1 MAQTNVQAFSGDVE
15 TVGTVTATNLIR
27 GVAEEAVRWNSQSE
41 TVFPQSATTRYYKI
55 ATLGAFDNNANGGK
69 LRISGTI
76 GGFGE
81 NSTTLIDAY
90 VSSRSGIRFG
100 GTLSGYGGDPTG
112 VFDIVVYLESD
123 GTFGVWLKLLRFFTF
138 DFTILGAQVS
148 NNTRKLAVLPC
159 PTTDTSVA
167 TPTGTLQ
174 GSVVDACS
182 VVFTDDGNVEISS
195 NVTAANSKFSL
206 DTNGTLKQIGAG
218 LNNNYI
224 KLMKYFASGSNWKI
238 ATGSYLGNAWQ
249 WLSIRAK
256 MTRLNEDVEII
267 QFNYYGNGGISRV
280 RDSIVIGGGGAAT
293 QANEIKVYNRES
305 NSTYEIYLQIDSA
318 TSVEVEITH
327 RGSTIDD
334 DYSTVATANNG
345 AIDETG
351 LTKIYDSGTTTD
363 LRLKLGNVG
372 IGITNP
378 TAPLSV
384 LAVGST
390 TLSGGSPATNGIYLT
405 NNTNSANE
413 DATMTMRVAGSSA
426 GDPKLSWDIA
436 GSAGFTMG
444 MDNSDSDKFK
454 LCGNWYDLSQGQFM
468 EIDRLGNTIFDVG
481 FGGGTIL
488 SGLFNYTETQQAID
502 AGVGAGG
509 TITASTDIVP
519 PPGTAGDV
527 IAKFVNQA
535 GGEAYTNTWYPGVIP
550 ISVGTVIYFGVWIYA
565 TQTID
570 MEFFRFHDT
579 GSQSRSFSYTTP
591 NKWVWFERTITSNR
605 AYNFSS
611 FRFDNNSSGR
621 TVYLTG
627 LTIRVGPSQ
636 NSGLPFTPRYSPAS
650 GKGAVFTT
658 HNLVAKEAAIKT
670 LTGPVD
676 IGAGLTGYGGGGL
689 LITKEGYVQPGD
701 INFNISG
708 VAGSLGGNYL
718 FQGIYDAYR
727 ANGQTGGTITSIFQR
742 YIQVIRMGGLVLIR
756 GYLPSRQN
764 TSTDLNYRFAWAELG
779 LNGQRSGIHVVMNDS
794 TSTYGSWS
802 STIGSDAT
810 YLTLTSTGQTTN
822 QASVNYNHLIYLLDV
837 SYIAASN

>member
-1 MAQTNVQAFSGDVE
+1 MAQTNVQAFSGDV
-15 TVGTVTATNLIR
+15 
-27 GVAEEAVRWNSQSE
+27 
-41 TVFPQSATTRYYKI
+41 
-55 ATLGAFDNNANGGK
+55 D
-69 LRISGTI
+69 
-76 GGFGE
+76 
-81 NSTTLIDAY
+81 
-90 VSSRSGIRFG
+90 
-100 GTLSGYGGDPTG
+100 
-112 VFDIVVYLESD
+112 
-123 GTFGVWLKLLRFFTF
+123 
-138 DFTILGAQVS
+138 
-148 NNTRKLAVLPC
+148 
-159 PTTDTSVA
+159 
-167 TPTGTLQ
+167 
-174 GSVVDACS
+174 
-182 VVFTDDGNVEISS
+182 ISS
-195 NVTAANSKFSL
+195 NLEVANSKFSL
-206 DTNGTLKQIGAG
+206 DTNGTLKQVGAD

-238 ATGSYLGNAWQ
+238 ATGSYTGQSFQ

-267 QFNYYGNGGISRV
+267 QFNYLGQAGISRV
-280 RDSIVIGGGGAAT
+280 RDSIVIGGGGSAT
-293 QANEIKVYNRES
+293 QANEIKVYNKTS
-305 NSTYEIYLQIDSA
+305 DSTYEIYLQIDSA

-363 LRLKLGNVG
+363 LRLKEGNVG
-372 IGITNP
+372 IGTTSPNTKLNVKSGVFLSENQASTSGLVLYYDGGGSGGSDNNQYDLKDSKFGTGIFVNDTGTTGSTITLMNKEGADNTTKHASIGFVLSDTAFTGKFGGQIGFWPENGNVTKQQFRIYTSGAAAGYNLPVQQMVVTGDGHVGIGKNNP
-378 TAPLSV
+378 TAPLSIA
-384 LAVGST
+384 AVGTSSVIG
-390 TLSGGSPATNGIYLT
+390 SGDPSTNGIYLYNDT
-405 NNTNSANE
+405 NAANE
-413 DATMTMRVAGSSA
+413 DATITMRVAGASA

-454 LCGNWYDLSQGQFM
+454 LCGNWYDLGQGQYM

-481 FGGGTIL
+481 NGGGTIL
-488 SGLFNYTETQQAID
+488 SGLYNYTETQQAID
-502 AGVGAGG
+502 AGVQGGVG

-527 IAKFVNQA
+527 IAKFVNTA
-535 GGEAYTNTWYPGVIP
+535 GGEAVTNSWYPGPIP
-550 ISVGTVIYFGVWIYA
+550 ISVGTVIYFGVWIYS
-565 TQTID
+565 TTSSVG

-579 GSQSRSFSYTTP
+579 GAQNVGWYYTTP
-591 NKWVWFERTITSNR
+591 NKWVWFEKTITSNR
-605 AYNFSS
+605 AYNFSA
-611 FRFDNNSSGR
+611 FRFDNNQSGS
-621 TVYLTG
+621 TIYLTG
-627 LTIRVGPSQ
+627 LTIRVGQTQ

-670 LTGPVD
+670 LTGAVD

-708 VAGSLGGNYL
+708 NAGSLGGNYL

-727 ANGQTGGTITSIFQR
+727 TNGQTGGTMTAIYQR
-742 YIQVIRMGGLVLIR
+742 YIQVIRMGGLILIR

-764 TSTDLNYRFAWAELG
+764 TSSDLNYRFAWAELG
-779 LNGQRSGIHVVMNDS
+779 LDGQRTGIHVVMNDS
-794 TSTYGSWS
+794 TSTYGTWS
-802 STIGSDAT
+802 SSIGSDAA

-822 QASVNYNHLIYLLDV
+822 QAPVNYNHLKYLLDV
-837 SYIAASN
+837 SYIASN

>member
-1 MAQTNVQAFSGDVE
+1 MAE
-15 TVGTVTATNLIR
+15 
-27 GVAEEAVRWNSQSE
+27 
-41 TVFPQSATTRYYKI
+41 
-55 ATLGAFDNNANGGK
+55 LGEG
-69 LRISGTI
+69 
-76 GGFGE
+76 
-81 NSTTLIDAY
+81 
-90 VSSRSGIRFG
+90 
-100 GTLSGYGGDPTG
+100 LSGYLDVQDATLRAPR
-112 VFDIVVYLESD
+112 LE
-123 GTFGVWLKLLRFFTF
+123 
-138 DFTILGAQVS
+138 AVS
-148 NNTRKLAVLPC
+148 NIGIANTAPQHAFSVGSNLYVSTESSNVL
-159 PTTDTSVA
+159 TV
-167 TPTGTLQ
+167 
-174 GSVVDACS
+174 
-182 VVFTDDGNVEISS
+182 DGNVVCEGVKVGLIEIIPSYDLAAVS
-195 NVTAANSKFSL
+195 NVGNVTQSTIQFANATTGFVTTANATIGNILTVDGNASISGNLSVTSNMEAANSKFSL
-206 DTNGTLKQIGAG
+206 DTNGTFKQIGAG
-218 LNNNYI
+218 QEVKYI

-238 ATGSYLGNAWQ
+238 ATGSYLGASYQ

-256 MTRLNEDVEII
+256 MTRLDVDVETI

-363 LRLKLGNVG
+363 LKLKSGKVG

-378 TAPLSV
+378 TAPLSI
-384 LAVGST
+384 LAVGSS
-390 TLSGGSPATNGIYLT
+390 TLPGESPETNGIYLY
-405 NNTNSANE
+405 NSTNSANE

-454 LCGNWYDLSQGQFM
+454 LCGNWYDLNQGQYM
-468 EIDRLGNTIFDVG
+468 EIDTLGNTIFDVG

-488 SGLFNYTETQQAID
+488 SGLYNYTETQQAID
-502 AGVGAGG
+502 AGVNGGVG

-535 GGEAYTNTWYPGVIP
+535 GGEATTNTWYPGVIP
-550 ISVGTVIYFGVWIYA
+550 MAVGTVIYFGVWIYA
-565 TQTID
+565 TQNID

-579 GSQSRSFSYTTP
+579 GAQNVSFSYTTP
-591 NKWVWFERTITSNR
+591 NTWKRFEVTITSNR
-605 AYNFSS
+605 AYNFSA

-627 LTIRVGPSQ
+627 LAIRVGQSQ

-670 LTGPVD
+670 LTGAVD
-676 IGAGLTGYGGGGL
+676 IGAGLTGNGGGGL

-708 VAGSLGGNYL
+708 IAGSLGGNYL

-727 ANGQTGGTITSIFQR
+727 ANGQTGGTMTAIYQR

-756 GYLPSRQN
+756 GYLPSRQS
-764 TSTDLNYRFAWAELG
+764 TSTDLNYRFTWAELG
-779 LNGQRSGIHVVMNDS
+779 LDGQRSGIHVVMNDS
-794 TSTYGSWS
+794 TSTYGTWS
-802 STIGSDAT
+802 SSIGSDAT

-822 QASVNYNHLIYLLDV
+822 QAPVNYNHLKYLLDV
-837 SYIAASN
+837 SYIASN